1 MTKTRLISLLFAF
14 AYIAVPTGAVYL
26 QVKLSHRDHA
36 QAMESSAL
44 PVVPAVLR
52 VQPAEPDT
60 PVAL

>member
-1 MTKTRLISLLFAF
+1 MTKIRLISLLFAF

-36 QAMESSAL
+36 DAVESSVM

-52 VQPAEPDT
+52 ARPAERDA